1 MQTTYKSL
9 LFYFEHLYLHHNLI
23 EVQLFIYFQVYM
35 HIVVV
40 FFHNYQAAQYQNQA
54 QLNYEHMQI
63 YYSQLQVLKVFYL
76 TYLKDLLQL
85 LY

>member
-1 MQTTYKSL
+1 MQRTYKSL
-9 LFYFEHLYLHHNLI
+9 LFYFKHWYLHHNLI
-23 EVQLFIYFQVYM
+23 VVQLFIYFQVYM

-40 FFHNYQAAQYQNQA
+40 FCHSYQVARYLNQV

-63 YYSQLQVLKVFYL
+63 YYSQLQVLEVSYL
-76 TYLKDLLQL
+76 TYLMDLLQL